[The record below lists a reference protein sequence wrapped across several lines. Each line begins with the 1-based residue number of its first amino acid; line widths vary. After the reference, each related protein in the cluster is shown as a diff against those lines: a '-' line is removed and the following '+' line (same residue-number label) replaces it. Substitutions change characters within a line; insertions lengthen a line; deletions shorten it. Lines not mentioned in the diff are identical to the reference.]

1 MIAVYDGLSCEAA
14 SLLVTNTP
22 YGSHLLRK
30 STTFEKQLVLSFNY
44 HGRAQH
50 IRLSMENDRHCCF
63 NTSNEI
69 LMLYLVISL
78 NFMQSR
84 R

>member
-1 MIAVYDGLSCEAA
+1 MIAVYDGLSREVA
-14 SLLVTNTP
+14 SLLVTNAP
-22 YGSHLLRK
+22 YGSFLLRE
-30 STTFEKQLVLSFNY
+30 STTCEKQLVLSFNY
-44 HGRAQH
+44 YGRAQH
-50 IRLSMENDRHCCF
+50 IRLSMENDGHCCF

-78 NFMQSR
+78 NFMQPR